1 MKLTIEISAA
11 ELLAIHSEL
20 DAPKKKVQTDEF
32 QKFAKDAKKDM
43 SAHTVDDMIY
53 AVFGDRH

>member
-32 QKFAKDAKKDM
+32 QKFAKDVKKDM
-43 SAHTVDDMIY
+43 STLTVDDMIC
-53 AVFGDRH
+53 AVFGGQH